1 MSRRNDDAD
10 PNAAGCGIAYHARMS
25 QSRRRRAI
33 LIVCDGLG
41 AGWISAAHTPTL
53 AALLGNHRRAADHR
67 AVFPSVTRVSAAS
80 IATGCFPGRHGL
92 EGNQMALVQD
102 GRIVVHNVGAPSF
115 RQTMKSVTGQTLR
128 VPTLA
133 ERLAPSRGQIA
144 YSNVSPGAAYFL
156 DPDHFGT
163 VLHRAGSFGPGGS
176 AFTGKAH
183 LAITHDLAGDREMTK
198 RFCAEVVP
206 SAAFD
211 LAILWLAN
219 PDLTLHH
226 DPLGSPEHIHALEV
240 TDALVAQVTAAIA
253 GHEDRFDTLLLV
265 GSDHGHETIGRSV
278 HVGNWLAANGL
289 AAEIADKRVGVA
301 SQGTSA
307 LIYAMDEARA
317 AVEPLL
323 PKMRRE
329 PWCGEILQ
337 GEALAATGLSGKTLL
352 AAVDTA
358 RSEESN
364 AFGVVGSRWMVED
377 GEGTPDIGCGHHGG
391 LGPDETRPFLV
402 LVHPVFGTGAIDRP
416 TSLVDIGPTILAF
429 LGQAGDGMDG
439 TPIVV

>member
-1 MSRRNDDAD
+1 LTGD
-10 PNAAGCGIAYHARMS
+10 IAYHGRMTL
-25 QSRRRRAI
+25 SRRRRAI

-41 AGWISAAHTPTL
+41 AAWISPAHTPTL
-53 AALLGNHRRAADHR
+53 AALLGTHRRAADHR

-102 GRIVVHNVGAPSF
+102 GRIIVHNVGAPSF

-133 ERLAPSRGQIA
+133 ERLASSGGQIA

-163 VLHRAGSFGPGGS
+163 VLHRAGSFAPGG
-176 AFTGKAH
+176 AALTGDAH
-183 LAITHDLAGDREMTK
+183 LGVTHDLAGDREMTA

-211 LAILWLAN
+211 LGILWLAN

-226 DPLGSPEHIHALEV
+226 HPLGSPEHIEALEG
-240 TDALVAQVTAAIA
+240 TDALVAQVVAEIAA
-253 GHEDRFDTLLLV
+253 HEDRFDTLLLV

-289 AAEIADKRVGVA
+289 AAEIADKQIGVA
-301 SQGTSA
+301 GQGTSA
-307 LIYAMDEARA
+307 LIYAADAARA
-317 AVEPLL
+317 AVETLL
-323 PKMRRE
+323 PKMRQQ
-329 PWCGEILQ
+329 PWAGEILH
-337 GEALAATGLSGKTLL
+337 GAALAATGLSGRTLF
-352 AAVDTA
+352 AAIDTA
-358 RSEESN
+358 RSEASN
-364 AFGVVGSRWMVED
+364 GFGVAGTRWMIED

-402 LVHPVFGTGAIDRP
+402 LVHPEFGAGTIDRP
-416 TSLVDIGPTILAF
+416 TCLVDIGPTILKF
-429 LGQAGDGMDG
+429 LGQSADRMDG
-439 TPIVV
+439 TPIVS